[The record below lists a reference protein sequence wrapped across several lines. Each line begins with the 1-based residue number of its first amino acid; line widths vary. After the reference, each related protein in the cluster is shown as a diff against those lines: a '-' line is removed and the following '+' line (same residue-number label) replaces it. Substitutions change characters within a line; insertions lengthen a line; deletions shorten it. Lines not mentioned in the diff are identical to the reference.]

1 MMIDRYG
8 ASLDSAGNAGYSIVT
23 EDGVTL
29 AWFDTLYECALVKR
43 YISGVI
49 MPREDME
56 QAKDII
62 RRFDSKKL
70 MDYSKRAV

>member
-1 MMIDRYG
+1 MIDRYG
-8 ASLDSAGNAGYSIVT
+8 ASLDSAGNSGYSIVT

-29 AWFDTLYECALVKR
+29 AWFDTLYKCAIVKR

-56 QAKDII
+56 QAKEII

-70 MDYSKRAV
+70 MGYSKRTV